1 MESFGGSVVKL
12 ALQLTVQ
19 AMPYRES
26 TSSARAEMQ
35 ASSVLLKKLFKC
47 SLLLF
52 FSCWLL
58 TDYLNWKRLTFS
70 FFFYYWVVLITQSP
84 FYLTEIQNL
93 FLFQLKF
100 QSAGNNY
107 AEFSW
112 LFTGHT
118 CLWLNAFR
126 LSLCCESKPPAINQ
140 NFCSVSTCSKALQ
153 VI

>member
-1 MESFGGSVVKL
+1 MVVKL
-12 ALQLTVQ
+12 ALLLTVK

-35 ASSVLLKKLFKC
+35 ASSSLLKKLFKC
-47 SLLLF
+47 SMLLF

-58 TDYLNWKRLTFS
+58 TDCSNWKRLTFS
-70 FFFYYWVVLITQSP
+70 FYYWVLLVTQFS
-84 FYLTEIQNL
+84 FYLTEIHNL
-93 FLFQLKF
+93 FLFQLTF

-107 AEFSW
+107 TEFSW

-118 CLWLNAFR
+118 CLWFNTFR
-126 LSLCCESKPPAINQ
+126 WSLCCDESKLPAINQ